1 MIDDITNPIFHDAE
15 KAREYLESVRWPDGP
30 WCPHCGEAE
39 NIRELKGKS
48 HRPGLRQCNSCRKQF
63 SVTVGTLFER
73 SKVPLNKW
81 LLATHLL
88 TSSKKGIS
96 SHQIHRM
103 LGVTYKTAWFMTH
116 RIRESLADDGSSGPL
131 GGSGKVVEADE
142 TYIGNRKG
150 VQTKGM
156 EAKYKVVTLVERGG
170 RARSTHVNRVNAHTI
185 KPILAKNA
193 YSRSKLYTDEASY
206 YTGPGYRFAEHQTVN
221 HSKKEY
227 GRGEVHTNTIEGFFS
242 IFKRG
247 MIGTYQH
254 CGERHLKRY
263 LAEFDFR
270 YSNREVS
277 DFERATIAL
286 QQIEGKRL
294 TYRRINP
301 GPVSY

>member
-1 MIDDITNPIFHDAE
+1 MIDDITNPIFHDVD

-30 WCPHCGEAE
+30 WCPHCGEME

-131 GGSGKVVEADE
+131 GGKGKVVEADE
-142 TYIGNRKG
+142 TYIGNRRTGKKG
-150 VQTKGM
+150 T
-156 EAKYKVVTLVERGG
+156 ENKYKIVTLVERGG
-170 RARSTHVNRVNAHTI
+170 RARSQQVQRVNAHTLR
-185 KPILAKNA
+185 PILFTQA
-193 YSRSKLYTDEASY
+193 YSASTLYTDDAPFY
-206 YTGPGYRFAEHQTVN
+206 KKIGYRFKEHETVN
-221 HSKKEY
+221 HSAKEY
-227 GRGEVHTNTIEGFFS
+227 GRGPVHTNTIEGYFS

-254 CGERHLKRY
+254 CGSRHLKRY

-270 YSNREVS
+270 YSHRQVS